1 MPTTPNA
8 TKAKP
13 EPTKA
18 LSPVKALS
26 NLLFEHKDQLKM
38 VAPRFMTVDK
48 IIRVALTSFQKN
60 PTLMQCEPITV
71 AGCVMQSTQLGL
83 LMDGVLGEAYM
94 VPYKNNAKNRYEAQF
109 QVGYK
114 GLRKL
119 VNNSGP
125 IDTFL
130 PQTVYQGDWFD
141 YDLSKALIKKHQRTG
156 DTNPKEPTH
165 FYTVVKYK
173 SGTVEN
179 YLMSRAECLATRDH
193 YSQAYRTAVKYKRD
207 DTPWIAHEEAMCLKT
222 VMRKHAKYLP
232 LAGDAAMAVAL
243 DERADAGLPQDLG
256 MLISKKETATVETTL
271 ADEKP
276 VPEPKP
282 TDKKK
287 AEQDE
292 FGPPPPGF
300 ED

>member
-1 MPTTPNA
+1 MTTPTA
-8 TKAKP
+8 TKGKS
-13 EPTKA
+13 TTS
-18 LSPVKALS
+18 LGPVQALS
-26 NLLFEHKDQLKM
+26 NLLFSHKDQLKM
-38 VAPRFMTVDK
+38 VAPRTMTVDK

-60 PTLMQCEPITV
+60 PTLMQCEPVTI

-94 VPYKNNAKNRYEAQF
+94 VPYKNNSKGRYEAQF

-125 IDTFL
+125 IDTFM
-130 PQTVYQGDWFD
+130 PQAVYEGDWFD
-141 YDLSKALIKKHQRTG
+141 YDLSKAIIKKHQRT
-156 DTNPKEPTH
+156 TETQYKTLTH
-165 FYTVVKYK
+165 VYTIVKYK

-179 YLMSRAECLATRDH
+179 MVMSIDEALAVRDH
-193 YSQAYRTAVKYKRD
+193 YSQAYRTAVKFKRD
-207 DTPWIAHEEAMCLKT
+207 DTPWIQHQEAMCLKT

-232 LAGDAAMAVAL
+232 LAGDAALAGAL

-256 MLISKKETATVETTL
+256 MLVSSKETSTIETTAV

-282 TDKKK
+282 KDKKQ
-287 AEQDE
+287 AEADE

-300 ED
+300 E